1 MNKNKL
7 QCEGRRT
14 KPEEPFLLMIKSE
27 LHTNDT
33 EEIYPPN
40 SAYQSRESV
49 WKICDLLSHPPS
61 SLLVKE
67 NVGSGKQQRL
77 VSYALS
83 HWKSTHFIYFSQ
95 VLILHR

>member
-49 WKICDLLSHPPS
+49 WKICDLL
-61 SLLVKE
+61 VKE